1 MYTIYESTTN
11 DSELL
16 KEILLLELESSLHAE
31 Y

>member
-1 MYTIYESTTN
+1 MYTIREDLYN

-16 KEILLLELESSLHAE
+16 KEILLLEMESSLHAE

>member
-1 MYTIYESTTN
+1 MYTIHDPNLN